1 LKNRFNGFQKCKVKA
16 RYKIARVNGALVG
29 GKVFLKGKAK
39 ENPDLVELRYVRPRF
54 KEISKRKRGKSEI
67 RSRKFDQR
75 PYF

>member
-1 LKNRFNGFQKCKVKA
+1 MC
-16 RYKIARVNGALVG
+16 YKIARVNGALVG

-67 RSRKFDQR
+67 RS
-75 PYF
+75 